1 MLAMGRKERLPS
13 GRRGIL
19 SMRGRGMQRRRH
31 FLSPAD
37 VVHLFLVVST
47 KVEMYKYQLID
58 DHNII
63 KRSKRPTAGDRAAVP
78 TNELGSGGTKSEKK
92 RSV

>member
-1 MLAMGRKERLPS
+1 MLHTPGWGVLLIWRMGMLAMGRKERLPS

-47 KVEMYKYQLID
+47 KVKMYK
-58 DHNII
+58 N
-63 KRSKRPTAGDRAAVP
+63 
-78 TNELGSGGTKSEKK
+78 TN
-92 RSV
+92 